1 MRMAEQ
7 IVTHDE
13 RHGVSYIYL
22 AGRIPAGGVASTVSV
37 PPGRPSMCLDFD
49 SNGHLIGIE
58 LLEPGLLH
66 PALKAVAVEP

>member
-1 MRMAEQ
+1 
-7 IVTHDE
+7 
-13 RHGVSYIYL
+13 
-22 AGRIPAGGVASTVSV
+22 
-37 PPGRPSMCLDFD
+37 MCLDFD